1 MTLKPE
7 DKVLVK
13 NLCAWPLYFKRL
25 EGHGDIK
32 IVENGK
38 TRLSVEE
45 IQAQVDTGN
54 KFFIGEDGRGS
65 NARIYIDS
73 KEMRVT
79 LEFEREPTTVV
90 KPEEEDD
97 VPPINQKVVTEEAIK
112 KILNLKTQSAF
123 EKRVKEEIVTVAEK
137 AKLVE
142 VAKKTKLNDHSKLL
156 FIEEYTEL
164 KIN

>member
-25 EGHGDIK
+25 EGHGDVK
-32 IVENGK
+32 IAENGK

-45 IQAQVDTGN
+45 VQAQVDTGN

-73 KEMRVT
+73 KELRVA
-79 LEFEREPTTVV
+79 LEFEREATTVV
-90 KPEEEDD
+90 KPEEEED
-97 VPPINQKVVTEEAIK
+97 VPPLNQ
-112 KILNLKTQSAF
+112 
-123 EKRVKEEIVTVAEK
+123 
-137 AKLVE
+137 
-142 VAKKTKLNDHSKLL
+142 
-156 FIEEYTEL
+156 
-164 KIN
+164 